1 MRTGETNE
9 MLMRADLLAHEARQA
24 VLCEFITDTVG
35 RRLIQRLLDN
45 PTLRPLLELKLNG
58 CTTYRA
64 ARLLAAENLGKIEK
78 FKARPVP
85 FRGRECEAIDVT
97 QIGEILIAE
106 ELDGLEENRWLS
118 ILQRSI
124 LAYSCIDDGNGI
136 CGTRAFV
143 ETALELPDPDILKRL
158 VSVWNG
164 SRQFPEATTISHQLN
179 DEQRASAAHWW
190 SDSGN
195 MKRSGRIVELPS
207 SL

>member
-1 MRTGETNE
+1 MQTGETNE

-24 VLCEFITDTVG
+24 VLREFITESVG
-35 RRLIQRLLDN
+35 RRLIQRLLDD
-45 PTLRPLLELKLNG
+45 PTFRPLLELKLNG
-58 CTTYRA
+58 CTTYRG
-64 ARLLAAENLGKIEK
+64 ARLLAPENLVKVEN
-78 FKARPVP
+78 FKARPAQ
-85 FRGRECEAIDVT
+85 FRGKECEAIDIT
-97 QIGEILIAE
+97 QVGEILIAE

-164 SRQFPEATTISHQLN
+164 SRQFPEATAINQKLN
-179 DEQRASAAHWW
+179 DEQRASASHWW
-190 SDSGN
+190 SGSSSTA
-195 MKRSGRIVELPS
+195 RSGRIVELP
-207 SL
+207 